1 MRQATEG
8 RKLHA
13 GQAEPARP
21 PGLALLETDRPHNL
35 GAAIRLCACLGVP
48 LHLVLPL
55 GFPAGDRRIREAAL
69 DYGAHLEPRLHLDA
83 QAFCAWCAAEGR
95 RIVLLS
101 TRAPLS
107 YHRAAF
113 RPGDVLLVGNERR
126 GAPEW
131 LHARADLLVRV
142 PMAPARRA
150 LNLVVAGAIVL
161 GEALRQTGALDALE
175 AEGAAGAGEGRA

>member
-8 RKLHA
+8 RNEHV
-13 GQAEPARP
+13 GETGSEEPV
-21 PGLALLETDRPHNL
+21 GLALLETERPHNL

-48 LHLVLPL
+48 LHVIEPL

-69 DYGAHLEPRLHLDA
+69 DYGAHLEPHVHLDA
-83 QAFCAWCAAEGR
+83 ESFCQWCATRGR

-101 TRAPLS
+101 TKASLP
-107 YHRAAF
+107 YHRADY
-113 RPGDVLLVGNERR
+113 RPGDLLLVGNERR
-126 GAPEW
+126 GVPAW
-131 LHARADLLVRV
+131 LEARAGLAVRV

-161 GEALRQTGALDALE
+161 GEALRRTGVLDALATAE
-175 AEGAAGAGEGRA
+175 ADEGRV